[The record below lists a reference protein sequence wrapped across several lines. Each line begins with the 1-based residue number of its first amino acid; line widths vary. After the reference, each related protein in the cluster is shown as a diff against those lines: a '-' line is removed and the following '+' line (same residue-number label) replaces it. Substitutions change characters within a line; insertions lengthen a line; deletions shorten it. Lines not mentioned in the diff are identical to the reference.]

1 MSGTCVSNDK
11 REMGDGEMIAPGD
24 EGDEGRCDFAR
35 RRRIYNK
42 EGRGVKS
49 GVTGING

>member
-1 MSGTCVSNDK
+1 
-11 REMGDGEMIAPGD
+11 MIAPGD
-24 EGDEGRCDFAR
+24 EGDERHRNFTR
-35 RRRIYNK
+35 HRRIYNK